1 MRILVL
7 SFYYAPDLSAGSFRT
22 AALIKAIQEK
32 NIDGL
37 HIDVVTTLPNRYKT
51 FSTTA
56 PEYENSD
63 GLEIFRIKLPSH
75 QSGMKDQIR
84 AFFTYYRKARNI
96 VANENYDV
104 VYATSSRLFTAFL
117 GARIADKKRLPLY
130 LDIRDI
136 FVDTIKDVLSPKLA
150 LLVKPVFSA
159 IEKYTFRRAKRIN
172 LVSRG
177 FKQYFEQRY
186 PEADYCWYTN
196 GIDKEFLG
204 IKPIERTDTKQSRML
219 QVTYAGNLGEGQDL
233 HKILPQLAKMLE
245 GRVVFNVIGDGG
257 RKAQLE
263 HELTSNGVTNVKI
276 FPPVSRSELITIYQ
290 KSDILFLHLNDSPAF
305 KKVLPSKIFEYA
317 AMGKPIWAGLSGYA
331 ADFLND
337 EVKNIAVFESG
348 NHKQALQLLDS
359 LDITLTQREDFVT
372 KYSRKNIMTKMAKDL
387 VDFGSSA
394 VKL

>member
-7 SFYYAPDLSAGSFRT
+7 SFYYKPDLCAGSFRCT
-22 AALIKAIQEK
+22 ALIEELKKYSDCEIE
-32 NIDGL
+32 I
-37 HIDVVTTLPNRYKT
+37 ITTLPNRYSSFSIDAQKLEKEGKT
-51 FSTTA
+51 TIHRVA
-56 PEYENSD
+56 
-63 GLEIFRIKLPSH
+63 LPSH
-75 QSGMKDQIR
+75 KNGKIDQAR
-84 AFFTYYRKARNI
+84 AFFTYYREAKKI
-96 VANENYDV
+96 VANERYDV

-117 GARIADKKRLPLY
+117 GAVIANKKSLPLY

-136 FVDTIKDVLSPKLA
+136 FVDTIKDVLSPKVS

-159 IEKYTFRRAKRIN
+159 VEKYTFRRAQRIN

>member
-1 MRILVL
+1 VRILVL
-7 SFYYAPDLSAGSFRT
+7 SFYYKPDLCAGSFRCT
-22 AALIKAIQEK
+22 ALIEELKKYSDCEIE
-32 NIDGL
+32 I
-37 HIDVVTTLPNRYKT
+37 ITTLPNRYSSFSIDAQKLEKEGKT
-51 FSTTA
+51 TIHRVA
-56 PEYENSD
+56 
-63 GLEIFRIKLPSH
+63 LPSH
-75 QSGMKDQIR
+75 KNGKIDQAR
-84 AFFTYYRKARNI
+84 AFFTYYREAKKI
-96 VANENYDV
+96 VANERYDV

-117 GARIADKKRLPLY
+117 GAVIANKKSLPLY

-136 FVDTIKDVLSPKLA
+136 FVDTIKDVLSPKVS

-159 IEKYTFRRAKRIN
+159 VEKYTFRRAQRIN